1 MTRSPGDRLEP
12 EPVAARDHRMRTR
25 TSRRDL
31 PSASP
36 NRLFSITCGAVFD
49 PVAHRRPEC
58 DRVLSG
64 WGKAERLTLLAPAGS
79 GGESVIAIELARDP
93 EDSIDRFEV
102 RSRRRIVHGAVGD
115 EQRLVEPTHLQRNS
129 KIPRKPKLI
138 G

>member
-1 MTRSPGDRLEP
+1 MTRSPDDRLKP
-12 EPVAARDHRMRTR
+12 EPVAARDNRVRTR
-25 TSRRDL
+25 TFRRDL

-64 WGKAERLTLLAPAGS
+64 WGKAERSLSSPAGS
-79 GGESVIAIELARDP
+79 GGESVIAVELAHDP

-115 EQRLVEPTHLQRNS
+115 EQRLVEPTRLQRNS
-129 KIPRKPKLI
+129 QIPRKPKLI